1 MLMPYLVGLFGALGV
16 AVFATVVGLDKD
28 RAFYP
33 TVMIVIALI
42 YVLFAVMGGSP
53 HALLFEMLIM
63 TGFVVFTVVGFKRN
77 LWIVA
82 GALAAHGVMDI
93 FHARLIANPGVPV
106 WWPAFCSTYDIV
118 AAVCLGWLLTRRK
131 TR

>member
-1 MLMPYLVGLFGALGV
+1 MLMPYLVGLFLALGV
-16 AVFATVVGLDKD
+16 SVFATVVGLDKD

-42 YVLFAVMGGSP
+42 YVLFAVIGGST
-53 HALLFEMLIM
+53 HALLIEMLIM
-63 TGFVVFTVVGFKRN
+63 TGFVVLTVVGFKRS

-93 FHARLIANPGVPV
+93 FHGRLIANPGVPV
-106 WWPAFCSTYDIV
+106 WWPAFCSAYDIA
-118 AAVCLGWLLTRRK
+118 AAVCLGWLLMRGK
-131 TR
+131 TP